1 MKVILSQDIA
11 GLGKKWDVKEVKRG
25 YGRNFLLLRNL
36 AVLATKKS
44 IDNAKIRQ
52 EQELQEKSLKEDLLK
67 KTLDSF
73 KNSIILLERKANE
86 KGHLFDGVDTRELA
100 EIINEKFKIKIPVDY
115 IKLEKPLKETGVHQV
130 IIKSG
135 GYEALLQVE
144 IKAKE

>member
-67 KTLDSF
+67 KTLDRF

-135 GYEALLQVE
+135 GYEASLQVE